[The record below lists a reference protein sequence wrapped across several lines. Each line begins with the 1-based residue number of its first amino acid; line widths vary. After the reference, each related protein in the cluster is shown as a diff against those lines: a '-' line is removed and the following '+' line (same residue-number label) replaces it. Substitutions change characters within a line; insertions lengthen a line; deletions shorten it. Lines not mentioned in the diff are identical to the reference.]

1 MLCNFAGCTPSLA
14 WRRRGVFKFE
24 KQPLSHPLTN
34 RLIDAL
40 PARERAELL
49 ALMQPVALPL
59 RTTLFELGQQPR
71 YVHLITS
78 GLASV
83 VTATPS
89 GQAVEVALSGR
100 EGFPEAVSLLG
111 PQFGDTR
118 CFMQIEG
125 TALRMDFRRF
135 REEFERNDVLR
146 TLVLRYVQH
155 EALVTAQIAAC
166 NRLHTLE
173 QRLAR
178 WLLMVSDRIGD
189 PTMHLTQE
197 FLAEM
202 VGSRRTTVTVAMGV
216 LQRNGLLENR
226 RGRVVLADPI
236 GLRALGCECY
246 PVTQRLFRALYE

>member
-1 MLCNFAGCTPSLA
+1 
-14 WRRRGVFKFE
+14 
-24 KQPLSHPLTN
+24 LSYPLTN

-40 PARERAELL
+40 PARERAEIL
-49 ALMQPVALPL
+49 AFMQPVALPL
-59 RTTLFELGQQPR
+59 RTSLFEPGQQPR
-71 YVHLITS
+71 YVHLLTS

-83 VTATPS
+83 VTAMPS
-89 GQAVEVALSGR
+89 GQAVEIALSGR
-100 EGFPEAVSLLG
+100 EGFPEALSLLG
-111 PQFGDTR
+111 PQSGDTR

-146 TLVLRYVQH
+146 SFILRYVQH

-173 QRLAR
+173 QRLVR
-178 WLLMVSDRIGD
+178 WLLMVCDRIGD

-202 VGSRRTTVTVAMGV
+202 VGSRRTTVTVAMGM
-216 LQRNGLLENR
+216 LQRQGLLENR
-226 RGRVVLADPI
+226 RGRVILKDLA
-236 GLRALGCECY
+236 GLRALVCECY
-246 PVTQRLFRALYE
+246 PVTNRLFHSLYE